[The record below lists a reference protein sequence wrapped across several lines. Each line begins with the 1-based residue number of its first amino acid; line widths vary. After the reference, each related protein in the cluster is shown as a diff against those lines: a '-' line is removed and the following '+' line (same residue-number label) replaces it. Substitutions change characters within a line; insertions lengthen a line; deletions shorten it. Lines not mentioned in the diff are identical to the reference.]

1 MKLLKSTMNVPDST
15 VILSVTDQFSAT
27 HDSSAMTL
35 EDVDKLI
42 VDLHKVR
49 IGLAIASKSDIGMEM
64 ATKKMLQVEEEK
76 IRSILLPD
84 QEPIPA

>member
-1 MKLLKSTMNVPDST
+1 MKLLTSKMDVEKAT
-15 VILSVTDQFSAT
+15 VVLSVN
-27 HDSSAMTL
+27 DSYGNNHESHQMTL

-49 IGLAIASKSDIGMEM
+49 LGLAIASKTEIGMEM

-76 IRSILLPD
+76 IRSILIPEG
-84 QEPIPA
+84 EPALV